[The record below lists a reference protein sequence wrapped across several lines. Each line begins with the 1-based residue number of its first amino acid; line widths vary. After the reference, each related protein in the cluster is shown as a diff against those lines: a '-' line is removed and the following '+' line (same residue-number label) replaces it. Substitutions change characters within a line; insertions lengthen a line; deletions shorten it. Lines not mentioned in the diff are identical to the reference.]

1 MYVMVTF
8 AIMLYEGVICV
19 VVLLDSFSYLIYCW
33 NKALNLSVCVCVC
46 DLLCVSLAAIFDI
59 SMAQPSTYL
68 HRHE

>member
-33 NKALNLSVCVCVC
+33 NKALNLSVCVCV
-46 DLLCVSLAAIFDI
+46 
-59 SMAQPSTYL
+59 
-68 HRHE
+68 